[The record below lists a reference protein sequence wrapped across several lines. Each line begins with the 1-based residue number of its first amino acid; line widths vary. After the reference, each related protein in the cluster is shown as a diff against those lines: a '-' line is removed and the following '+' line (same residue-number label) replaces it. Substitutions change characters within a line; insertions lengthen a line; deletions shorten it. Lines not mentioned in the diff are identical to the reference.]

1 MIKPTSTLPRATFA
15 ALAFVVLALAGH
27 AADPVYTF
35 TSVDIGDPKPGST
48 TELVPGKDFEVR
60 GFGSQFGGHKDT
72 SRGRFVYTKLK
83 GDFDITVQVRALE
96 NEDQSFGEFGLM
108 ARKDLDPKGLEIG
121 QWVSANYF
129 GEQDQ
134 YRFLWRH
141 KVGGASEPWPE
152 NYIAGYFGPGS
163 FGGPGIGYF
172 AKGYAKEK
180 ARPRPFPYV
189 WLRLIRTG
197 NVYKGLTKEYLDSW
211 MTVGEFKLD
220 LGEEVYVGLAIAAN
234 HHQREGGKDWQEVA
248 TNASLRNLTIK
259 Q

>member
-1 MIKPTSTLPRATFA
+1 MNPLSIAPRRA
-15 ALAFVVLALAGH
+15 ALAALWSALVLIAS
-27 AADPVYTF
+27 AADHAF

-48 TELVPGKDFEVR
+48 TELTPGRDFEIR
-60 GFGSQFGGHKDT
+60 GFGSQFGGHKG
-72 SRGRFVYTKLK
+72 SSSGRFVYTKLK

-96 NEDQSFGEFGLM
+96 NEDQSFGEVGLM

-141 KVGGASEPWPE
+141 AVGGSSEPWQE
-152 NYIAGYFGPGS
+152 NYIAGYFGPGT

-172 AKGYAKEK
+172 AKGYAAEK
-180 ARPRPFPYV
+180 PRPRPFPYV

-197 NVYKGLTKEYLDSW
+197 NVYQGLTREYLESW
-211 MTVGEFKLD
+211 VAVGQFELD
-220 LGEEVYVGLAIAAN
+220 LGAEVYVGLAIAAN
-234 HHQREGGKDWQEVA
+234 HHQRPGGKDWKEVA